1 MSITQPEKAGPD
13 TPRGPRPRIRWYH
26 LYFLLALFDVV
37 VIMFSISLHSK
48 TIEDAAAVTRAA
60 SDLDSQLR
68 WLQLAQQR
76 VVELNAPGNELF
88 RAERP
93 EEYEML
99 SGQMR
104 SAKNNIENL
113 LATGDDHEFNTAEL
127 RSEVIKM
134 IAEADGLFED
144 FRPMSKSTLSKSALE
159 SILLLA
165 GPKMAAMDSRQHKA
179 LWILGGL
186 VTQHS
191 ESKNVLLQQHEAQL
205 QNTAIYQ
212 RSFIAAVIIILA
224 GVLIFGRRLYASDR
238 MLDQQRRLLAEER
251 RERLAAIGE
260 LCSSVA
266 HGIRNPLAA
275 ICSSVELMM
284 DVPNLDTRTSNRLR
298 ETLREGERLAER
310 VRGLLDVARMTQVS
324 SDRVNLSELVTYVA
338 RELQSEIDKRE
349 LKLIHNIPDRPVFA
363 QGDAKNLELAVTE
376 LISNAME
383 HTLPG
388 GTIQLECGSDS
399 SGSEVFVAVE
409 DDGPG
414 IAEGVRDRIFDL
426 FFTTKPRGTGIG
438 LASVKRIA
446 RVHGGEVCL
455 SAGDKCGA
463 RFEMRLPASQSPS
476 SSPTQSKRRSADELS
491 RCPSPKRLHGV

>member
-1 MSITQPEKAGPD
+1 MSKPSMEDAGPH
-13 TPRGPRPRIRWYH
+13 TRSPGATRLRWYH

-60 SDLDSQLR
+60 SDLDTQLR

-93 EEYEML
+93 EEYEIL
-99 SGQMR
+99 RRQLQ
-104 SAKNNIENL
+104 SAKTNIENL
-113 LATGDDHEFNTAEL
+113 FASANEHEFSTAGL
-127 RSEVIKM
+127 RNEVKEM

-144 FRPMSKSTLSKSALE
+144 FRPMLESTLLADARE
-159 SILLLA
+159 SVLLKA
-165 GPKMAAMDSRQHKA
+165 GPKMAAMDAQQHKA

-191 ESKNVLLQQHEAQL
+191 ELKNVLLQRHEAQL
-205 QNTAIYQ
+205 QSTAVYQ
-212 RSFIAAVIIILA
+212 RSFIAAVVVILV
-224 GVLIFGRRLYASDR
+224 GILIFGRRLYKSDQA
-238 MLDQQRRLLAEER
+238 LEQQRQLLAEER

-275 ICSSVELMM
+275 ICSSVELTMEL
-284 DVPNLDTRTSNRLR
+284 PNLDARTTNRLR
-298 ETLREGERLAER
+298 ETLREGERLGDR
-310 VRGLLDVARMTQVS
+310 VRGLLDIARMNKVAS
-324 SDRVNLSELVTYVA
+324 ERVNLPEVVRQVA
-338 RELQSEIDKRE
+338 RELKPEVDK
-349 LKLIHNIPDRPVFA
+349 LQLTLLLDVPVRPLYVL
-363 QGDAKNLELAVTE
+363 GDVKSLELAIVE

-383 HTLPG
+383 HSPQG
-388 GTIQLECGSDS
+388 GAIRVECRPDS
-399 SGSEVFVAVE
+399 TSADVIIAVE
-409 DDGPG
+409 DSGPG
-414 IAEGVRDRIFDL
+414 IPEGARERIFDL

-446 RVHGGEVCL
+446 QVHGGRVDFSQGSE
-455 SAGDKCGA
+455 GGA
-463 RFEMRLPASQSPS
+463 RFELRLTPDS
-476 SSPTQSKRRSADELS
+476 STNGDSADVRMTS
-491 RCPSPKRLHGV
+491 AGAAP